1 MFGMTTIQIAI
12 YCVLLISIVCLIAGL
27 MEIYKKSIRK
37 GKAKPWENYLIALIL
52 SIGSLVI
59 LVLSDSFKPVLSMI
73 GADLWMDYVS
83 YVILI
88 YFMQFNV
95 DKKIIKKIVRSFVS
109 NFLEK
114 TGLDEDQIKEILKD
128 N

>member
-27 MEIYKKSIRK
+27 MEIYKKSLRK
-37 GKAKPWENYLIALIL
+37 GKTKPWENYLIALIL